1 MRVLLKKPTSQNH
14 RLRGFLFT
22 QHFLRQKNTL
32 PKQGMKNAF
41 IQR

>member
-1 MRVLLKKPTSQNH
+1 VLLKKPTSQNH

-22 QHFLRQKNTL
+22 QPFRQTKKYL
-32 PKQGMKNAF
+32 AEQGMETAF